1 MALSAKPLN
10 PKTKMLDRRLRADHI
25 CALADPICAARRP
38 AMRGQADQICVDN
51 LAYPQAW

>member
-1 MALSAKPLN
+1 MALSAKSLKQN
-10 PKTKMLDRRLRADHI
+10 TKMSDRRLRADHI

-38 AMRGQADQICVDN
+38 AMRGQADQISVDN